1 MYKTGTLVILCT
13 SVKETFF
20 SLLLPPP
27 SLHSLMYGKRG
38 FVAAVWMERCGGEKN
53 LSYTFVHKIIN
64 VSV

>member
-1 MYKTGTLVILCT
+1 MLVFLTQRTRI
-13 SVKETFF
+13 KKDF
-20 SLLLPPP
+20 SLPPHLYTLL
-27 SLHSLMYGKRG
+27 LYGKRG

>member
-13 SVKETFF
+13 RIKKDF
-20 SLLLPPP
+20 SLPPPP
-27 SLHSLMYGKRG
+27 SLHSFLLYGKRG